1 MDGFGYVGVE
11 GFQCGENFFHIHVA
25 KALRWEKGA

>member
-1 MDGFGYVGVE
+1 MDGFDYVEVE

-25 KALRWEKGA
+25 KALWWVKGA